1 MLKTWKEITA
11 GGVKLATLAT
21 LLTGVLATSTAAQ
34 TREVHRHNGKFFQ
47 NVAAEHVMPLL
58 GGRAVI
64 GHVDYEGIGL
74 QPSGGEV
81 SITWTTRR
89 GKEITCFG
97 LPSKGG
103 VYGVGETPIKG
114 VVIENR
120 RMSVRYPLLEGTV
133 TDFVD
138 GEKVTDVSYKLLRYD
153 SSTGG
158 LTSFWFYKHKWWEA
172 GTGHLQERLPA
183 VVYELCP
190 DFPSAKSLGARIN
203 HKQTAKFYHDL
214 VRQDPGR
221 RVLKPEYE
229 AKTPPV
235 VWLDRH
241 GNPREGQ

>member
-1 MLKTWKEITA
+1 MLKTWTNIA
-11 GGVKLATLAT
+11 ARGFKLATAAT
-21 LLTGVLATSTAAQ
+21 LLVSALAASAQ
-34 TREVHRHNGKFFQ
+34 AQSREVHRHNGKFFQ

-58 GGRAVI
+58 GGRAMV
-64 GHVDYEGIGL
+64 GHIDYEGAGL

-81 SITWTTRR
+81 SITWISKNGT
-89 GKEITCFG
+89 EATCFG
-97 LPSKGG
+97 LPSEGG
-103 VYGVGETPIKG
+103 TYGVDYTPIKG

-120 RMSVRYPLLEGTV
+120 RMSVRYPLLEGTISQALAGRE
-133 TDFVD
+133 T
-138 GEKVTDVSYKLLRYD
+138 TAASYKLLRYD
-153 SSTGG
+153 SATGG
-158 LTSFWFYKHKWWEA
+158 LTSFWFYKHKWWEM

-190 DFPSAKSLGARIN
+190 DFPSAKSLGAEIN

-214 VRQDPGR
+214 VKQDPGR

>member
-1 MLKTWKEITA
+1 MLKTWKEITTR
-11 GGVKLATLAT
+11 GVKLATAAT
-21 LLTGVLATSTAAQ
+21 LLAGVLATSAQ
-34 TREVHRHNGKFFQ
+34 AQSREVHRHNGKFFQ

-58 GGRAVI
+58 GGRV
-64 GHVDYEGIGL
+64 GISHLDWEDKGL
-74 QPSGGEV
+74 RPSGGEIG
-81 SITWTTRR
+81 ITWYTREGLQYTCAGALYDDVPYGW
-89 GKEITCFG
+89 GK
-97 LPSKGG
+97 
-103 VYGVGETPIKG
+103 VPIKG

-120 RMSVRYPLLEGTV
+120 RMSVRYPLLEGIIS
-133 TDFVD
+133 DEID
-138 GEKVTDVSYKLLRYD
+138 GQTRSAPSYNLLRYD

-158 LTSFWFYKHKWWEA
+158 LTNFWFYKNKWWEM

-190 DFPSAKSLGARIN
+190 DFPSAKSLGAQIN
-203 HKQTAKFYHDL
+203 HKQTAKYYHDL

>member
-1 MLKTWKEITA
+1 MLKTWTNIA
-11 GGVKLATLAT
+11 ARGFKLATAAT
-21 LLTGVLATSTAAQ
+21 LLVSALAASAQ
-34 TREVHRHNGKFFQ
+34 AQSREVHRHNGKFFQ

-58 GGRAVI
+58 GGRALV
-64 GHVDYEGIGL
+64 GHIDYEGPGL
-74 QPSGGEV
+74 KPSGGEV
-81 SITWTTRR
+81 GITWY
-89 GKEITCFG
+89 GKNGLQIICSG

-103 VYGVGETPIKG
+103 LYDIARIPVKG
-114 VVIENR
+114 VVIENT
-120 RMSVRYPLLEGTV
+120 RMQVRYPLLEGTITGIV
-133 TDFVD
+133 E
-138 GEKVTDVSYKLLRYD
+138 GNQASAPSYNLLRYN
-153 SSTGG
+153 SKTGD
-158 LTSFWFYKHKWWEA
+158 LTNFWFYKHKWWEA

-190 DFPSAKSLGARIN
+190 DFPSAKSLGAEIN

-214 VRQDPGR
+214 VKQDPGR